1 MDRLVI
7 TLPVEDGLHLVAH
20 ARGTAYCGIAIEPH
34 MLGCRK
40 EWDHTDKPRCLRCEL
55 EVVRADRRELAGL
68 LRESIRG
75 AGTSWFESTFL
86 ERIRVAI
93 KRWG

>member
-20 ARGTAYCGIAIEPH
+20 ARGTAYCGAPIEPH
-34 MLGCRK
+34 MIGCRK
-40 EWDHTDKPRCLRCEL
+40 EWEHTDKPRCLRCEL
-55 EVVRADRRELAGL
+55 ALVRADRVELVGL
-68 LRESIRG
+68 LKLALMWVDPAYTPDWVDQGR
-75 AGTSWFESTFL
+75 A
-86 ERIRVAI
+86 AI